1 MDNRGMSHQQKGMGG
16 RHRVDADIN
25 ARLRAYFG
33 ERLERYG
40 HDPRGVDWQSRDA
53 QRARFEAL
61 LSGLTGGDG
70 HEEPVGENSLT
81 GATLLDAGCGLG
93 DFYAFL
99 DERGAAVHYTGCDLS
114 EAHVEAARRAYP
126 TARFIAGDVRT
137 VVAEESFDVIVAC
150 GLLHLDVPR
159 WGRWAWDVVRAMYRN
174 CHRSLAFTL
183 PERGAGRAPVIAAV
197 SLGDWTARLRT
208 LSPSVE
214 ARRLPEWGD
223 IVFVLRKPLPP
234 G

>member
-1 MDNRGMSHQQKGMGG
+1 MVSHQKKGADV
-16 RHRVDADIN
+16 RRRVDDDID

-33 ERLERYG
+33 ERLDCYG

-53 QRARFEAL
+53 QQARFEAL
-61 LSGLTGGDG
+61 LSALTGGSD
-70 HEEPVGENSLT
+70 HADNSLA

-93 DFYAFL
+93 DFYAL
-99 DERGAAVHYTGCDLS
+99 LEERGAAARYTGCDLS
-114 EAHVEAARRAYP
+114 EAHVESARRAYP
-126 TARFIAGDVRT
+126 DARFIAGDVRA
-137 VVAEESFDVIVAC
+137 VVAEQSFDCIVAC

-159 WGRWAWDVVRAMYRN
+159 WGRWAWDIVRAMYRA
-174 CHRSLAFTL
+174 CRRSLTFTL
-183 PERGAGRAPVIAAV
+183 PERGAGHPPVIAAV
-197 SLGDWTARLRT
+197 DLGDWAARLRT

-223 IVFVLRKPLPP
+223 IVFVLRKPLFP

>member
-1 MDNRGMSHQQKGMGG
+1 MSYQQNGSDD
-16 RHRVDADIN
+16 RYRVDDDIN

-33 ERLERYG
+33 ARLERYG
-40 HDPRGVDWQSRDA
+40 HDPRGVDWQSRHA

-70 HEEPVGENSLT
+70 RGKNSLA

-99 DERGAAVHYTGCDLS
+99 GERETAVRYTGCDLS

-126 TARFIAGDVRT
+126 AARFIVGDVRA
-137 VVAEESFDVIVAC
+137 VVAEQSFDVIVAC

-159 WGRWAWDVVRAMYRN
+159 WGRWAWDIVRAMYRG
-174 CHRSLAFTL
+174 CRRSLAFTL
-183 PERGAGRAPVIAAV
+183 PERGAGHPPVIAAV
-197 SLGDWTARLRT
+197 SANDWTARLRT
-208 LSPSVE
+208 LSPFVE

-223 IVFVLRKPLPP
+223 IVFVLCKPPPP